1 MPIAFHYADDT
12 ERGHAE
18 KLAATRHRLLNEGT
32 SHPAWEEL
40 TDGERER
47 AAAEAAWYLRAG
59 RRAGLYDRNVA
70 PPVTS
75 MARGADGRPISR
87 DDHEAQLRA
96 WIEKNGT
103 GERLALLDRA
113 ELSVVTALLN
123 ELCGALPKERL
134 GQFAREMAVKLNDR
148 GGV

>member
-18 KLAATRHRLLNEGT
+18 KLAATRHKLLHEGT
-32 SHPAWEEL
+32 AHPAWEEL
-40 TDGERER
+40 TATDRER
-47 AAAEAAWYLRAG
+47 ATAEAAWYLRAG
-59 RRAGLYDRNVA
+59 RRAGLYDLNA
-70 PPVTS
+70 APVTS
-75 MARGADGRPISR
+75 MVRGADGRPISR
-87 DDHEAQLRA
+87 DEYEALLRT